1 MTSAAISTTGPT
13 ADLADGPA
21 AGGSVVVPIPTPAG
35 DLSDALACDL
45 AVADALGYELAR
57 LFRLVQR
64 TSRGSGPAD
73 LDRAT
78 FHVLIHL
85 ASADGPQRSADL
97 AEALCTDPS
106 TVSRRVAALVKQ
118 GLIERRADPDDGRAS
133 LLAVTDDGHSALEQ
147 SRRYKARLVAEVLGA
162 WPIEKRQAL
171 VALLADFCTDFQQHD
186 MSPGPVA
193 RRH

>member
-13 ADLADGPA
+13 ADLAGDPAPGNPAIIPGPTR
-21 AGGSVVVPIPTPAG
+21 SG
-35 DLSDALACDL
+35 DLTDDVADDL
-45 AVADALGYELAR
+45 AVADALGYEIAR

-64 TSRGSGPAD
+64 SSRSSGPAD

-78 FHVLIHL
+78 FHVLVHL

-97 AEALCTDPS
+97 AGALCTDPS

-133 LLAVTDDGHSALEQ
+133 LLAVTDDGHAALEQ
-147 SRRYKARLVAEVLGA
+147 SRRHKARLVAEALGA
-162 WPIEKRQAL
+162 WPMEKRQAL
-171 VALLADFCTDFQQHD
+171 VTLLADFCTDFQQHEL
-186 MSPGPVA
+186 PAGTPA